1 MKRIIILSIALLFL
15 YSACARFKIKKL
27 SPHIEFSIPIGEK
40 IDNVK
45 VIQSSDYFFEIPSE
59 YFVKEKFLYLV
70 DIFNFRVLKFNKK
83 NQIILNFGEKYN
95 DKEVNEFNLFSTNF
109 NGIPFGQNLF
119 KFVEPGQ
126 ICVDNRNNI
135 LVENILISVTEEHK
149 YNAFSII
156 LKFDQNGKPMEIYGK
171 RITSEGNIY
180 PFEEMDHFSVDL
192 NNNLF
197 VFEKKDKIWKV
208 YKFSKPDKLLA
219 LFNSTMFIKKIKI
232 DKNEKAVIENIDHSF
247 TGNFLIVGVTIYKND
262 YQFVRSEFYKA
273 YFTGTIEKLFTLKSE
288 EYNFILVNNSD
299 IIYLWKTEEKNEEEE
314 KILLRLLNLK
324 GKIIANKV
332 LKLKR
337 TKARWFNIKVQ
348 KNDVVAGI
356 NLSNNLFNIVLWE

>member
-1 MKRIIILSIALLFL
+1 MKRIIILITGLFFL
-15 YSACARFKIKKL
+15 YISCARFKIKKL

-40 IDNVK
+40 INNVK

-70 DIFNFRVLKFNKK
+70 DIFNFRVLKLNRK
-83 NQIILNFGEKYN
+83 NQLILNFGERYN
-95 DKEVNEFNLFSTNF
+95 EKEINEFNLFSTNF
-109 NGIPFGQNLF
+109 NGIPISQNLF
-119 KFVEPGQ
+119 NFLEPGQ
-126 ICVDNRNNI
+126 IYVDNKNNI
-135 LVENILISVTEEHK
+135 LVENILVSITEEHK

-156 LKFDQNGKPMEIYGK
+156 LKFDKNGNPINVYGK
-171 RITSEGNIY
+171 RITPEGNIY

-192 NNNLF
+192 NDNLF
-197 VFEKKDKIWKV
+197 VFEKKDNNIWKV
-208 YKFSKPDKLLA
+208 YKFSKPDRLLA
-219 LFNSTMFIKKIKI
+219 LFDSAMFIKKLKI
-232 DKNEKAVIENIDHSF
+232 DKEEKAVIENIDHSF

-262 YQFVRSEFYKA
+262 YQFVRSEFYKV
-273 YFTGTIEKLFTLKSE
+273 YFTGAIEKLFTLKSE

-299 IIYLWKTEEKNEEEE
+299 IIYLWKTEEKTREE

-332 LKLKR
+332 LELKR

-348 KNDVVAGI
+348 KNDIIAGI
-356 NLSNNLFNIVLWE
+356 NLSNKLFNIVLWE